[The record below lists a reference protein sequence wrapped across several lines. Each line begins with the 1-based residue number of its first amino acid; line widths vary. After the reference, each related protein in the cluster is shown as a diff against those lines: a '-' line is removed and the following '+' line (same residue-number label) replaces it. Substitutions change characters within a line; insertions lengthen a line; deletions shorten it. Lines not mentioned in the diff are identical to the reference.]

1 MIAFAVVA
9 WIAFVNIVTL
19 WRFREDKR
27 RAVDGLR
34 RIPEADLLRWALLG
48 GTPAAYAARRIYRH
62 KTRKQPF
69 GLRLD
74 LIAMMQA
81 GVTLGLGFAF
91 LL

>member
-1 MIAFAVVA
+1 MIAAAVVG

-19 WRFREDKR
+19 WRFRHDKR
-27 RAVDGLR
+27 CAIHGLR
-34 RIPEADLLRWALLG
+34 RVPESDLLRCALLG

-69 GLRLD
+69 GMRLD

-81 GVTLGLGFAF
+81 GVTLGLGIAF